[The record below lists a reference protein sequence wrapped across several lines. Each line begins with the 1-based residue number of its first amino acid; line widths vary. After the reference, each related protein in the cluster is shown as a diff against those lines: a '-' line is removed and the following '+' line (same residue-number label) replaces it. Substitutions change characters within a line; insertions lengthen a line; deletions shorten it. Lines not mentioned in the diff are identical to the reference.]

1 MSGFCFGVAFTLV
14 QATIPAPTMTL
25 AWTHSVEK
33 IRWEEDYA
41 IRNNRLVLTAARVQG
56 TGAGMEPGENAV
68 RRGDWWEYHP
78 EVAPLPS
85 VTLAHSDFTDDYSVC
100 ANGKC
105 QKLKELLGK
114 SANPERPIDF
124 FPCPA
129 K

>member
-1 MSGFCFGVAFTLV
+1 MTGFCLGVAV
-14 QATIPAPTMTL
+14 SVIHAMIPATSLTL

-41 IRNNRLVLTAARVQG
+41 IRDDRLVLTAARVQG
-56 TGAGMEPGENAV
+56 SGAGMEPGVNGV

-78 EVAPLPS
+78 DVGPLS
-85 VTLAHSDFTDDYSVC
+85 RITLANSVFTADYTLC

-105 QKLKELLGK
+105 QKLGTLLGGADRDK
-114 SANPERPIDF
+114 PVDL
-124 FPCPA
+124 FPCPM